1 MRAFRKESPWFYDT
15 ESLKIVI
22 TGTRLAE
29 KNAEGIT
36 VKLTEP
42 GEGGSISEIFQRE
55 YLDGTGN
62 EG

>member
-36 VKLTEP
+36 VKLTEKGKP
-42 GEGGSISEIFQRE
+42 AVYVSFRAIQPVEI
-55 YLDGTGN
+55 TVS
-62 EG
+62 